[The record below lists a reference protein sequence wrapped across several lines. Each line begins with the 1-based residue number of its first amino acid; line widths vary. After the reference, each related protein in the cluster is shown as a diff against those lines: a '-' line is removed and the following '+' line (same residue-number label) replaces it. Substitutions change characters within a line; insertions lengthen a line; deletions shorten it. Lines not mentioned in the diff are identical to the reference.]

1 VRERG
6 GIPIEQRMALTVEE
20 AAALLGLSRSKAYQL
35 VRKGVIPSVDLDG
48 MKRIPRRRLEEL
60 LESAS

>member
-1 VRERG
+1 MRERA